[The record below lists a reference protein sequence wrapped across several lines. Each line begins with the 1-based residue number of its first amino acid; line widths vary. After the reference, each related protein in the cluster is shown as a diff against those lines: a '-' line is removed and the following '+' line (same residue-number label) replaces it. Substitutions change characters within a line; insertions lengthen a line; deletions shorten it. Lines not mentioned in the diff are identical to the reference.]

1 MPPASEFDKDR
12 YRKEVLEPALKRG
25 NAPPP
30 DLMIRYAAAGLE
42 RNADAF
48 KARIDEVVR
57 YWRELE
63 QKLVYKQLAAALLA
77 AHARLKDAGQ
87 VSYAHFAQQRDAE
100 RDEALARLKATVSDI
115 AATTPA
121 VLRSTLTWLRDLYSG
136 MFSDDAIKS
145 EFAARQVA
153 VVDQGWPLP
162 PRPSQLSGLARSLD
176 TLDIRLAAE
185 AVFST
190 GDVRAGFRL
199 KDGFRLIAG
208 NRVITRD
215 LIAGKKEK
223 LALRPHDGR
232 KTAHEDVLQALQQ
245 SEERHEL
252 NALLLWQLIDVLQ
265 PQVTEGLPNRSVIT
279 LASSLGLDRAEAAE
293 LVLTLV
299 QRRSEGSGAHAAG
312 LKRIDDAEQA
322 GDTEEAAALLTE
334 LISKRGDGGGRLHA
348 RLSALPPPPPV
359 RVLATQRGSAVYVQ
373 WQPGP
378 TRADQV
384 QYRAVR
390 SAGAPAASPSAGLV
404 VADTD
409 ALNSTDGEPPNG
421 MPLYYT
427 VFGTR
432 GADIWSAG
440 TSAPVV
446 VLLPEVTACQLEV
459 QDDAILGSWR
469 VAAGTADVLVTRAEG
484 SPPPETGGQQI
495 ATSLAGFHDT
505 GLRAGTRYYYRIR
518 AVYVSDAGERRVTPG
533 IVCWATPETALEMVR
548 EFRAELLPAD
558 EPGVMLSWRAPEA
571 GTVRIYRGDSPPP
584 RPPGAVIRLDELAG
598 YGRPV
603 PGRVVDD
610 DGGESRLRTRLVNG
624 RSCFTAMTVGAERAV
639 VGETATMMIMS
650 PVSDLQARRDG
661 EKVWLRWTWAEG
673 CHVCRVEW
681 PGGPGQPAA
690 AAECGRR
697 RFHDDGGFEIVSG
710 SQPLTVSVRS
720 VYRDADGEITSVP
733 AQVEVPGRDVTV
745 RYAFLHKAWWAP
757 WRRDR
762 LILRTDRECT
772 LPPLTVVYKAG
783 RIMPLRAEQGTPVAE
798 LPGAD
803 LSPDRP
809 LSVPVPAPARRGPG
823 WLVCFFS
830 GDPPD
835 GISLVPT
842 ESRR

>member
-1 MPPASEFDKDR
+1 MPPASEFDKAW

-30 DLMIRYAAAGLE
+30 DLMLRYAAAGLE

-48 KARIDEVVR
+48 DARIDEVVR

-63 QKLVYKQLAAALLA
+63 QKIVFKQLATALLA
-77 AHARLKDAGQ
+77 AHASLKDAGQ

-100 RDEALARLKATVSDI
+100 RDEALTRLKATVSDI

-121 VLRSTLTWLRDLYSG
+121 VLRSTLTGLRDLYGG
-136 MFSDDAIKS
+136 MFSDDAIRG
-145 EFAARQVA
+145 EFATRQVA
-153 VVDQGWPLP
+153 VVDQAWPLP
-162 PRPSQLSGLARSLD
+162 PRPPQLSGLARSLD

-185 AVFST
+185 AVFDT
-190 GDVRAGFRL
+190 NAVRAGFRL

-215 LIAGKKEK
+215 LIAAKKKE
-223 LALRPHDGR
+223 LDHRPHDGR
-232 KTAHEDVLQALQQ
+232 KTAHEEILQALQQ
-245 SEERHEL
+245 SQERNEL
-252 NALLLWQLIDVLQ
+252 HALLLWQLIDVLQ
-265 PQVTEGLPNRSVIT
+265 PQMTEGLPNRSIIT
-279 LASSLGLDRAEAAE
+279 LAASLGLDRAEAAE
-293 LVLTLV
+293 LVLTLA
-299 QRRSEGSGAHAAG
+299 QQRSEGSGAQAAS
-312 LKRIDDAEQA
+312 LKRIDEAEQA
-322 GDTEEAAALLTE
+322 GDTEEAAALLAE
-334 LISKRGDGGGRLHA
+334 LIDKRGDSGGRLQA

-359 RVLATQRGSAVYVQ
+359 RVLATQRGGAVHVE
-373 WQPGP
+373 WQPGRP
-378 TRADQV
+378 GQARSGTG
-384 QYRAVR
+384 R
-390 SAGAPAASPSAGLV
+390 SAARAPAVSPSAGLV

-409 ALNSTDGEPPNG
+409 GLSSTDGEPPNG
-421 MPLYYT
+421 VPLHYT

-440 TSAPVV
+440 TSALVI

-469 VAAGTADVLVTRAEG
+469 VAAGTADVSVTRAEG
-484 SPPPETGGQQI
+484 SPPPGTGGEQI

-518 AVYVSDAGERRVTPG
+518 AIYVSDTGERRITPG
-533 IVCWATPETALEMVR
+533 IVCWATPETALEMAR
-548 EFRAELLPAD
+548 EFRAEPLPAG

-571 GTVRIYRGDSPPP
+571 GTVRIYRGNRPSS
-584 RPPGAVIRLDELAG
+584 RPPGAVIRLDELAA

-610 DGGESRLRTRLVNG
+610 GGGASRLRTRLVNG

-650 PVSDLQARRDG
+650 PVSDLHARRDG
-661 EKVWLRWTWAEG
+661 EKVWLHWTWADG

-681 PGGPGQPAA
+681 PGGPGQSPAA
-690 AAECGRR
+690 VECGRR
-697 RFHDDGGFEIVSG
+697 RFHDDGGFEVIPG
-710 SQPLTVSVRS
+710 PQPLTVSVRS

-733 AQVEVPGRDVTV
+733 AEVTVSGRDVTV
-745 RYAFLHKAWWAP
+745 RYAFQLKAWWAP

-783 RIMPLRAEQGTPVAE
+783 RIMPLRAEQGTPVAG
-798 LPGAD
+798 LPATD

-809 LSVPVPAPARRGPG
+809 LLVPIPAPPRRGPG

-835 GISLVPT
+835 GMALVRA

>member
-1 MPPASEFDKDR
+1 MPPASEFDKAR

-25 NAPPP
+25 NVPPP
-30 DLMIRYAAAGLE
+30 DLMIRYAAAGPE

-63 QKLVYKQLAAALLA
+63 QKIVYKQLAGALLA

-121 VLRSTLTWLRDLYSG
+121 VLRSTLTWLRDLYGG
-136 MFSDDAIKS
+136 MFSDEAIMS

-153 VVDQGWPLP
+153 VIDQAWPLS
-162 PRPSQLSGLARSLD
+162 PRPPQLSGLARSLD

-185 AVFST
+185 AVFGT
-190 GDVRAGFRL
+190 DAVRAGFRL
-199 KDGFRLIAG
+199 KNGFRLISG
-208 NRVITRD
+208 NRVVTRD
-215 LIAGKKEK
+215 LIADKKK
-223 LALRPHDGR
+223 DLAQRPHDGR

-265 PQVTEGLPNRSVIT
+265 PQVTEGLPNRSIVT

-293 LVLTLV
+293 LVLTLG
-299 QRRSEGSGAHAAG
+299 QQRSEGSVAHAAS
-312 LKRIDDAEQA
+312 LKRIDEAERA

-334 LISKRGDGGGRLHA
+334 LISKRGDSGGRLHA

-359 RVLATQRGSAVYVQ
+359 RVLVTQRGSAVHVE

-378 TRADQV
+378 ARADQV
-384 QYRAVR
+384 RYRAVR
-390 SAGAPAASPSAGLV
+390 SADAPAASPSAGLV

-409 ALNSTDGEPPNG
+409 GLNSTDGEPPNG
-421 MPLYYT
+421 VPLYYT

-484 SPPPETGGQQI
+484 SPPPGTGGQQI

-571 GTVRIYRGDSPPP
+571 GTVRIYRGNSPTP

-610 DGGESRLRTRLVNG
+610 DSGESRLRTRLVNG
-624 RSCFTAMTVGAERAV
+624 RSCFTAMTEGAERAV

-690 AAECGRR
+690 AVECGRR
-697 RFHDDGGFEIVSG
+697 RFHDDGGFEIVPG

-733 AQVEVPGRDVTV
+733 AQVAVPGRDVTV
-745 RYAFLHKAWWAP
+745 RYAFQRKAWWAP
-757 WRRDR
+757 WQRDR

-783 RIMPLRAEQGTPVAE
+783 RIMPLRAEQGTPVSE

-809 LSVPVPAPARRGPG
+809 LSVPVPAPPRRGPG

-835 GISLVPT
+835 GISLVPA